1 MTFFLLLFWNG
12 KTYLLLQVWNN
23 LVIIIF
29 NAFWN
34 CGKQHIYDLLSRF
47 LNRRAIIK
55 GWKADILQRNGEG
68 YIEAIYIHIMTL
80 LVSSSS
86 RNIICDEIIHPPRFI
101 NIYCTNHIFL
111 EDYLPLSKIHFKYLI
126 YRLMGNIYNKI
137 DYYMLRLSCHCR
149 FKIWCFRR
157 YTNALLRTLIV
168 EVAFNVWSWFLV
180 NK

>member
-1 MTFFLLLFWNG
+1 MTFLTSFQNG
-12 KTYLLLQVWNN
+12 KKNLLLQLWNN

-34 CGKQHIYDLLSRF
+34 SVKQKQHIYDLLSRF

-55 GWKADILQRNGEG
+55 GWIADILQRNAKD
-68 YIEAIYIHIMTL
+68 YIEAISIHIMIL

-86 RNIICDEIIHPPRFI
+86 RNIICDEIIH
-101 NIYCTNHIFL
+101 L
-111 EDYLPLSKIHFKYLI
+111 
-126 YRLMGNIYNKI
+126 YRIMGNIYNNI
-137 DYYMLRLSCHCR
+137 EYYMLRFSCHCR

>member
-12 KTYLLLQVWNN
+12 KTYLLLQVWIN

-47 LNRRAIIK
+47 PNRRAIIK
-55 GWKADILQRNGEG
+55 GWIADILQRNGEG

-101 NIYCTNHIFL
+101 NIYCTN
-111 EDYLPLSKIHFKYLI
+111 
-126 YRLMGNIYNKI
+126 MGNIYNKI
-137 DYYMLRLSCHCR
+137 EYYMPRFSCHCR

>member
-1 MTFFLLLFWNG
+1 MIGKKSSKYQNRSNVHFKVHEKHLQKLATNDWLFLLLFSNG
-12 KTYLLLQVWNN
+12 KKYLLLQLWNN

-47 LNRRAIIK
+47 SNRRAIIK

-101 NIYCTNHIFL
+101 NIYCTN
-111 EDYLPLSKIHFKYLI
+111 LSSN
-126 YRLMGNIYNKI
+126 G
-137 DYYMLRLSCHCR
+137 
-149 FKIWCFRR
+149 
-157 YTNALLRTLIV
+157 
-168 EVAFNVWSWFLV
+168 
-180 NK
+180 

>member
-1 MTFFLLLFWNG
+1 MIGKKSSKYQNRSNVHFKVHEKHLQKLATNDWLFLLLF
-12 KTYLLLQVWNN
+12 KMKKKYLPLQLWNN

-34 CGKQHIYDLLSRF
+34 SVKQKQHIYDLLSRF

-101 NIYCTNHIFL
+101 NIYCTNHI
-111 EDYLPLSKIHFKYLI
+111 SSN
-126 YRLMGNIYNKI
+126 G
-137 DYYMLRLSCHCR
+137 
-149 FKIWCFRR
+149 
-157 YTNALLRTLIV
+157 
-168 EVAFNVWSWFLV
+168 
-180 NK
+180 

>member
-101 NIYCTNHIFL
+101 NIYCTNHIF
-111 EDYLPLSKIHFKYLI
+111 